1 MGAWGTGIRQSDK
14 VLDVIDA
21 FVEQL
26 RDTRSIDLATA
37 GVRSQFSDA
46 FADPDSA
53 AHVRIGLALSQ
64 WTFGA
69 LDRTLLD
76 EIAADL
82 ADGRGIDSYG
92 DDAPARRKSV
102 QRFIAAL
109 ARPNARPRALPKP
122 ARARRRPKPAAFA
135 AGDCLALRAAGGS
148 WRAAIVLVS
157 DVDPN
162 GDGFNVV
169 ARFGAAHSAAPDRA
183 TFLPLLRPGGTK
195 PALIAMFPRAPY
207 NGDAELTVVATV
219 DVDPNTF
226 GIEKTPGFWTWQFT
240 AGARAA
246 RPMSWFG
253 WDQLGARLP

>member
-1 MGAWGTGIRQSDK
+1 MGAWGTGIRQSDR
-14 VLDVIDA
+14 VLDVLEA

-26 RDTRSIDLATA
+26 RNTASIGLATA
-37 GVRSQFSDA
+37 GVRTQFA
-46 FADPDSA
+46 QACADPDDA

-76 EIAADL
+76 EIVTDL
-82 ADGRGIDSYG
+82 AEGHGIDSYG
-92 DDAPARRKSV
+92 DQAAARRKSV
-102 QRFIAAL
+102 QRFVASL
-109 ARPNARPRALPKP
+109 ARPNPKPRALPKP
-122 ARARRRPKPAAFA
+122 ARAPRRPKPAAFA
-135 AGDCLALRAAGGS
+135 AGDCLALSASDGT

-157 DVDPN
+157 DVDPK

-169 ARFGAAHSAAPDRA
+169 ARFGAARSAAPDRA
-183 TFLPLLRPGGTK
+183 TFLQLLPPGGPK

-207 NGDAELTVVATV
+207 DGDAELRVVATI
-219 DVDPNTF
+219 DVDPNAF
-226 GIEKTPGFWTWQFT
+226 GIGKTPGFWTWQFT
-240 AGARAA
+240 AGGRAA